1 MIPTVLA
8 YDDPRAPGLVL
19 EALETGLTLVFP
31 TDTIYGI
38 GGNPWD
44 EVALHKVRRLKER
57 IADQPFT
64 LHLGSVDA
72 VETFAVVADRQRAP
86 VRSLLPGPY
95 TLLLPARPSSP
106 TSAVQNGTVGIR
118 VPDHPFFARVMAT
131 LGRPLF
137 GTSVNPH
144 GRPPLSDVD
153 EIIDRFPSIDL
164 ILTGPIGGR
173 PSDIIDMTADP
184 PRAVRG
190 TLPPQLAS
198 SGAES
203 NADQT
208 RNNAATPATVSAV
221 PT

>member
-8 YDDPRAPGLVL
+8 YDDPRVPGLVV

-44 EVALHKVRRLKER
+44 EAVLQQVRRLKGRDSE
-57 IADQPFT
+57 QPFT

-72 VETFAVVADRQRAP
+72 VEAFAVLTDRQRAS
-86 VRSLLPGPY
+86 VRSLVPGPY
-95 TLLLPARPSSP
+95 TLLLAARSDAP

-118 VPDHPFFARVMAT
+118 VPDHPFFARIMAT

-144 GRPPLSDVD
+144 GLPPLSDVN
-153 EIIDRFPSIDL
+153 EIIDRFPSIDI

-190 TLPPQLAS
+190 TLPPQLAA
-198 SGAES
+198 SGDKS
-203 NADQT
+203 GT
-208 RNNAATPATVSAV
+208 G
-221 PT
+221 

>member
-8 YDDPRAPGLVL
+8 YDDPRAPGLIL

-31 TDTIYGI
+31 TDTVYGV

-44 EVALHKVRRLKER
+44 EVSLEKVRRLKER
-57 IADQPFT
+57 SADQPFT

-72 VETFAVVADRQRAP
+72 VETFALVTDRQRAF
-86 VRSLLPGPY
+86 VRSLFPGPY
-95 TLLLPARPSSP
+95 TLLLAARPSAP
-106 TSAVQNGTVGIR
+106 ASAVQNGAVGVR

-144 GRPPLSDVD
+144 GRAPLSDVN

-164 ILTGPIGGR
+164 ILTGPIGRR
-173 PSDIIDMTADP
+173 PSDIIDMTVDP

-190 TLPPQLAS
+190 SLPPQLTS
-198 SGAES
+198 SGDEP
-203 NADQT
+203 
-208 RNNAATPATVSAV
+208 AAR
-221 PT
+221 

>member
-8 YDDPRAPGLVL
+8 YDDPRAPGLIL

-44 EVALHKVRRLKER
+44 EVSLHKVRRLKER
-57 IADQPFT
+57 SADQPFT

-72 VETFAVVADRQRAP
+72 VEAFAVLTDRQRAF

-95 TLLLPARPSSP
+95 TLLLAARPSSP
-106 TSAVQNGTVGIR
+106 ASAVRNGTVGIR

-137 GTSVNPH
+137 GTSVNLR
-144 GRPPLSDVD
+144 GLPPLSDVN

-164 ILTGPIGGR
+164 ILTGPIGGG

-190 TLPPQLAS
+190 TLPSQLAPS
-198 SGAES
+198 ADKSGA
-203 NADQT
+203 N
-208 RNNAATPATVSAV
+208 
-221 PT
+221 

>member
-8 YDDPRAPGLVL
+8 YDDPRTPGLIL

-31 TDTIYGI
+31 TDTVYGV

-44 EVALHKVRRLKER
+44 DAALQKVRRLKGR
-57 IADQPFT
+57 SADQPFT

-72 VETFAVVADRQRAP
+72 VEAFAVVPDRHRAS

-95 TLLLPARPSSP
+95 TLLLAARPSAP
-106 TSAVQNGTVGIR
+106 PSAVQSGAVGVR
-118 VPDHPFFARVMAT
+118 VPDHPFFAHVMAT

-144 GRPPLSDVD
+144 GRPPLSDVN
-153 EIIDRFPSIDL
+153 EIIDQFPSIDL
-164 ILTGPIGGR
+164 VLTGPIGR
-173 PSDIIDMTADP
+173 TPSDIIDMTADP

-198 SGAES
+198 LRDG
-203 NADQT
+203 
-208 RNNAATPATVSAV
+208 PSAN
-221 PT
+221 

>member
-8 YDDPRAPGLVL
+8 YDDPRVPGLVT
-19 EALETGLTLVFP
+19 EALETGLTIVFP

-44 EVALHKVRRLKER
+44 EAALHKVRRLKER
-57 IADQPFT
+57 DADQPFT
-64 LHLGSVDA
+64 LHLSSVDA
-72 VETFAVVADRQRAP
+72 VEIFAVLTDRQRAL

-95 TLLLPARPSSP
+95 TLLLAARSQAPA
-106 TSAVQNGTVGIR
+106 SAVQDGVVGLR
-118 VPDHPFFARVMAT
+118 VPDHPFFARVMAA

-144 GRPPLSDVD
+144 GLPPLSDVG

-173 PSDIIDMTADP
+173 PSDIVDMTADP

-190 TLPPQLAS
+190 ALPPQLAPS
-198 SGAES
+198 GDESGA
-203 NADQT
+203 N
-208 RNNAATPATVSAV
+208 
-221 PT
+221 